1 MKTRNIREQ
10 KASKVFSMLKKKYE
24 VEFCPFDPTA
34 IIIFRITKKQ
44 FDTLCRNSSGS
55 TKTKFPP
62 PNMGGGAELLDRKR
76 HP

>member
-34 IIIFRITKKQ
+34 IIISRITKKQ
-44 FDTLCRNSSGS
+44 FDTLCRNLQCSGCYC
-55 TKTKFPP
+55 TERQ
-62 PNMGGGAELLDRKR
+62 GGVLTNFGIYK
-76 HP
+76 